1 VIRRGRRDSVEA
13 EVVRAFIDLGCTVW
27 RIDRPV
33 DLLVGCAG
41 RNYLVEVKSG
51 TSGYGKA
58 LNGNQALFSETWR
71 GGRVFIARS
80 QADAAALV
88 QEWRKA

>member
-1 VIRRGRRDSVEA
+1 MRLASRRDVVER
-13 EVVRAFIDLGCTVW
+13 EVARAFVGLGCSVW
-27 RIDRPV
+27 HIDRPV

-51 TSGYGKA
+51 EKGYGKG
-58 LNGNQALFSETWR
+58 LNANQEAFAAGWR

-80 QADAAALV
+80 QDDAVALV

>member
-33 DLLVGCAG
+33 DLLVGCCGA
-41 RNYLVEVKSG
+41 NHLVEVKSG
-51 TSGYGKA
+51 DKGYGKA
-58 LNGNQALFSETWR
+58 LNGNQAFFAETWR

-80 QADAAALV
+80 QDDAVALV
-88 QEWRKA
+88 QEWRKG